1 MLLIRFMASG
11 LSSVISVAKQHF
23 EKILF
28 DLERVET
35 KSLYILL
42 NVGKAF
48 FCVKLATV
56 SRDVCW
62 AAEVPKE
69 SKRHPRPCPKYCRK
83 LTFQHL

>member
-1 MLLIRFMASG
+1 MASG

-42 NVGKAF
+42 NVVKAF

-62 AAEVPKE
+62 AAEVPQRKVNGIQGL
-69 SKRHPRPCPKYCRK
+69 PKYCRK